1 MLPAL
6 GLAVGV
12 LCGALEPSGGAAL
25 LAREGFVVGDAPRR
39 LLLVPAAEGG
49 SMEAHGSLLAD
60 ERLESSQDARRLHRT
75 LSLVTTGSL
84 LVTGVLG
91 TLTAINEGTAFK
103 SGRCETGGPLFGDY
117 GCDSLHI
124 VHGASAILSTTL
136 YTATAVQGLS
146 IGSPSLAQE
155 HGPLYRILSYVHL
168 VGIVVQPLLGLISAY
183 PEVIGIDPEAREH
196 FGDVMRTVHIGVG
209 YVTIAAYA
217 TTTVLEF

>member
-1 MLPAL
+1 MLATL
-6 GLAVGV
+6 GLVVGV
-12 LCGALEPSGGAAL
+12 LCGALEPSGGAL

-49 SMEAHGSLLAD
+49 SREAHGSLLED
-60 ERLESSQDARRLHRT
+60 ERSQDARRLHRT

-84 LVTGVLG
+84 LVTGALG

-103 SGRCETGGPLFGDY
+103 SGRCDSGNPIFGGY
-117 GCDSLHI
+117 GCESLHI

-146 IGSPSLAQE
+146 IGPPSLAQE
-155 HGPLYRILSYVHL
+155 QGPLYRILSYVHL
-168 VGIVVQPLLGLISAY
+168 VGIVLQPALGLVTSY
-183 PEVIGIDPEAREH
+183 PEIIGIHPEAREH

-209 YVTIAAYA
+209 YVTVAAYS